1 MSHDTTAHDTAS
13 DDTASDDTTH
23 ADAGD
28 GASQAAVP
36 PIWRPEPAV
45 AANSAIA
52 AFGRLVTDRTGV
64 RFGEYRD
71 LWQWSVDHL
80 EEFWVAVWDF
90 FGIEA
95 DGGHAVALDP
105 SAAAMPGARWFP
117 GTRLNYAE
125 HALRRRPDGDG
136 GDGGG
141 DDDIVAVTT
150 VSEDGAVSRT
160 TRAQLRAQVAALAQW
175 LRDAGVRPGDRV
187 AGYLPDTTPT
197 LVAFLAT
204 ASVGAIW
211 SACAPDYGADGAAAR
226 FAQLAPAVL
235 FAADG
240 YRWNGRVHD
249 RRGEVAALQRALPTL
264 RATVHVS
271 NVGLPFPAAPGGS
284 AATVTWE
291 EATAQPAELRVDRVD
306 FDAPLW
312 VLFSSGT
319 TGLPKG
325 IVHGHGGVLLEHYK
339 LLGLHL
345 DAGPGSP
352 VFWYTTTNWIM
363 WNIVASALLVGAPIV
378 LYDGSPAY
386 PDPQRLWQIAADQRV
401 AVLGVSPGYL
411 LGCAKAGLRPGR
423 DLDLGRLRTLGS
435 TGSPLTAASYQWVHD
450 NVGPGVQV
458 ASSSGG
464 TDVASG
470 FAGSAP
476 TTDVWAGEISAPN
489 LGVALAAWNDAGQPV
504 TGQVGELVVTRPM
517 PSMPLYFWN
526 DPDGARYHDAYFD
539 TFPGVW
545 RHGDWMEVTER
556 GSVIV
561 SGRSD
566 STLNRNGVRLGS
578 ADIYAVVDRLPR
590 LAESLVI
597 GAELGDGGYWLVL
610 FVVLAPGAALDDEL
624 RRQITTEIAAH
635 ASPRHV
641 PDDIIAVTAIPHTRT
656 GKKLEVPVKRIIQG
670 HPLERVVARDAV
682 DDYDALTQFTAYAGH
697 REGTSA

>member
-1 MSHDTTAHDTAS
+1 MTAAGTGKATGTGTS
-13 DDTASDDTTH
+13 TNAG
-23 ADAGD
+23 AD
-28 GASQAAVP
+28 AVP
-36 PIWRPEPAV
+36 PVWRPDP
-45 AANSAIA
+45 AIA
-52 AFGRLVTDRTGV
+52 ADSAITAFGRFVTGRTGV
-64 RFGEYRD
+64 EFGEYLD
-71 LWQWSVDHL
+71 LWRWSVDQL

-90 FGIEA
+90 FAVVA
-95 DGGHAVALDP
+95 DGSHQVALDP

-125 HALRRRPDGDG
+125 HALRRRP
-136 GDGGG
+136 G

-150 VSEDGAVSRT
+150 VSEDGT
-160 TRAQLRAQVAALAQW
+160 TSQTTWAQLRAQVAALAQW
-175 LRDAGVRPGDRV
+175 LRDAGVGRGDRV
-187 AGYLPDTTPT
+187 VGYLPDTTPT
-197 LVAFLAT
+197 LIAFLAA

-211 SACAPDYGADGAAAR
+211 SACAQDYGADGAAAR
-226 FAQLAPAVL
+226 FAQLEPVVL

-240 YRWNGRVHD
+240 YPWNGRVHD
-249 RRGEVAALQRALPTL
+249 RRDEVAALRRALPTL
-264 RATVHVS
+264 RATVHIS
-271 NVGLPFPAAPGGS
+271 NVGLPGDAAHTDGQD
-284 AATVTWE
+284 VTWE
-291 EATAQPAELRVDRVD
+291 AATAQPAALRFDRVD

-312 VLFSSGT
+312 MLFSSGT

-325 IVHGHGGVLLEHYK
+325 IVHGHGGVLLEHFK

-345 DAGPGSP
+345 DAGPDSA

-363 WNIVASALLVGAPIV
+363 WNIVASGLLVGAPIV
-378 LYDGSPAY
+378 LYDGSPGY
-386 PDPQRLWQIAADQRV
+386 PDTARLWQIAADQRV
-401 AVLGVSPGYL
+401 TVLGVSPGYL
-411 LGCAKAGLRPGR
+411 LACAKADLRPGR

-435 TGSPLTAASYQWVHD
+435 TGSPLTAASYHWVRD
-450 NVGPGVQV
+450 AVGPGVQV

-489 LGVALAAWNDAGQPV
+489 LGVALAAWDDAGQPL

-517 PSMPLYFWN
+517 PSMPLRFWN
-526 DPDGARYHDAYFD
+526 DPDGVRYRDAYFS

-578 ADIYAVVDRLPR
+578 ADIYAVVDKLPQ

-597 GAELGDGGYWLVL
+597 GAELGDGGYWLAL
-610 FVVLAPGAALDDEL
+610 FVVLAPGTALDDEL
-624 RRQITTEIAAH
+624 KQAIKSAIAAQ

-641 PDDIIAVTAIPHTRT
+641 PDDIIAVTAVPHTRT

-670 HPLERVVARDAV
+670 HPLDQVVARDAV
-682 DDYDALTQFTAYAGH
+682 DDYDALIQFTAYTRRRDG
-697 REGTSA
+697 SPS

>member
-1 MSHDTTAHDTAS
+1 VTGTPA
-13 DDTASDDTTH
+13 
-23 ADAGD
+23 
-28 GASQAAVP
+28 
-36 PIWRPEPAV
+36 PIWRPDPAV

-52 AFGRLVTDRTGV
+52 EFGRFVAGRTGIE
-64 RFGEYRD
+64 FGQYLD
-71 LWQWSVDHL
+71 LQRWSVDHL
-80 EEFWVAVWDF
+80 AEFWGAVWDF
-90 FGIEA
+90 FAVEA
-95 DGGHAVALDP
+95 DGSHAVALAEP
-105 SAAAMPGARWFP
+105 AAMPGARWFP

-125 HALRRRPDGDG
+125 HALRRRPGDG
-136 GDGGG
+136 SG
-141 DDDIVAVTT
+141 DDDIVAVTA
-150 VSEDGAVSRT
+150 VSEDGITSQT
-160 TRAQLRAQVAALAQW
+160 TWAQLRAQVAALAQW
-175 LRDAGVRPGDRV
+175 LRDVGVQGGDRV
-187 AGYLPDTTPT
+187 VGYLPDTTAS
-197 LVAFLAT
+197 LVAFLAA

-211 SACAPDYGADGAAAR
+211 SACAQDYGADGAAAR
-226 FAQLAPAVL
+226 LAQLAPTVL

-264 RATVHVS
+264 RATVHVT
-271 NVGLPFPAAPGGS
+271 NVGLPSPVEPGGRD
-284 AATVTWE
+284 VTWE
-291 EATAQPAELRVDRVD
+291 AATARPAELRFDRVD

-345 DAGPGSP
+345 DVGPDSP

-363 WNIVASALLVGAPIV
+363 WNIVASGLLLGAPIV
-378 LYDGSPAY
+378 LYDGSPGY
-386 PDPQRLWQIAADQRV
+386 PDAARLWQIAADQRV
-401 AVLGVSPGYL
+401 AMLGVSPGYL
-411 LGCAKAGLRPGR
+411 LACAKAGLSPGR
-423 DLDLGRLRTLGS
+423 DLDLGQLRTLGS
-435 TGSPLTAASYQWVHD
+435 TGSPLTAPSYHWVRD
-450 NVGPGVQV
+450 AVGSRVQV
-458 ASSSGG
+458 ASGSGG

-489 LGVALAAWNDAGQPV
+489 LGVALEAWDDAGQPLI
-504 TGQVGELVVTRPM
+504 GQVGELVVTKPM

-526 DPDGARYHDAYFD
+526 DADGARYRDAFFS

-578 ADIYAVVDRLPR
+578 ADIYAVVDKIPELT
-590 LAESLVI
+590 ESLVI
-597 GAELGDGGYWLVL
+597 GAELGDGAYWLAL
-610 FVVLAPGAALDDEL
+610 FVVLADGAELTDEL
-624 RRQITTEIAAH
+624 KQSIKTSIAAH

-641 PDDIIAVTAIPHTRT
+641 PDDVIAVAAIPHTRT

-670 HPLERVVARDAV
+670 HPLSAVVARDAV
-682 DDYDALTQFTAYAGH
+682 DDFDALTQFTQFTAYANT
-697 REGTSA
+697 RAGTGR

>member
-1 MSHDTTAHDTAS
+1 MTGNVA
-13 DDTASDDTTH
+13 
-23 ADAGD
+23 
-28 GASQAAVP
+28 
-36 PIWRPEPAV
+36 PIWQPDPV
-45 AANSAIA
+45 AAADSTIA
-52 AFGRLVTDRTGV
+52 RFSRFVTDRTGTE
-64 RFGEYRD
+64 FDQYLD
-71 LWQWSVDHL
+71 LWRWSVDHL
-80 EEFWVAVWDF
+80 ESFWDTLWDF

-95 DGGHAVALDP
+95 DGSRAVVLAD
-105 SAAAMPGARWFP
+105 AGMPGARWFP

-125 HALRRRPDGDG
+125 HALRARP
-136 GDGGG
+136 G
-141 DDDIVAVTT
+141 DDDVVAVTA
-150 VSEDGAVSRT
+150 VGEDGSTAQT
-160 TRAQLRAQVAALAQW
+160 TWAQLRAQVAALAQW
-175 LRDAGVRPGDRV
+175 LRAAGVRRGDRV
-187 AGYLPDTTPT
+187 VGYLPDSTPS

-204 ASVGAIW
+204 ASIGAIW
-211 SACAPDYGADGAAAR
+211 SACAQDYGADGAAAR
-226 FAQLAPAVL
+226 MAQLAPTVL

-264 RATVHVS
+264 RATVHVT
-271 NVGLPFPAAPGGS
+271 NVGLPFAAEPGGN
-284 AATVTWE
+284 AVTWE
-291 EATAQPAELRVDRVD
+291 AATAQPAELRFDRVD

-325 IVHGHGGVLLEHYK
+325 IVHGHGGILLEHCK

-345 DAGPGSP
+345 DGGPDTP

-363 WNIVASALLVGAPIV
+363 WNIVASGLVVGAPIV
-378 LYDGSPAY
+378 LYDGSPGY
-386 PDPQRLWQIAADQRV
+386 PDATRLWQIAADQRV
-401 AVLGVSPGYL
+401 GMLGVSPGYL
-411 LGCAKAGLRPGR
+411 LACAKAGISPGR

-435 TGSPLTAASYQWVHD
+435 TGSPLTAASYHWVRD
-450 NVGPGVQV
+450 AVGPRVQV
-458 ASSSGG
+458 ASGSGG

-578 ADIYAVVDRLPR
+578 ADIYAVVDRLEQ

-597 GAELGDGGYWLVL
+597 GAELGDGGYWLAL
-610 FVVLAPGAALDDEL
+610 FVVLAPGATLDDEL
-624 RRQITTEIAAH
+624 RRQIKTEIAAH

-670 HPLERVVARDAV
+670 HPIERVVARDAV
-682 DDYDALTQFTAYAGH
+682 DDYDALTRFTAYTGGRAG
-697 REGTSA
+697 EPS